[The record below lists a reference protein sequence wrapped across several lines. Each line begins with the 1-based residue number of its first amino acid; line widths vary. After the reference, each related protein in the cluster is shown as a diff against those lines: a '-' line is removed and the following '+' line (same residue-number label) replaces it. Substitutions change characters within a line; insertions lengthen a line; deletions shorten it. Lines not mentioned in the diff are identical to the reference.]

1 MTNND
6 YISPLQPGKGN
17 KGSLP
22 EDKLL
27 AYLEGKLPPQEQ
39 HEVELWLAEEG
50 MENDAHEGLAALAA
64 TERSQSIGRIN
75 SKLHK
80 KLAKPKRRTLRTDT
94 NIVAVIIIILL
105 LAVAAY
111 CVIRSV

>member
-6 YISPLQPGKGN
+6 YISPLQLGKGN

-50 MENDAHEGLAALAA
+50 MENDAQEGLAALAA
-64 TERSQSIGRIN
+64 TERTQSIGRIN
-75 SKLHK
+75 TKLHK

-94 NIVAVIIIILL
+94 NIIAVIIIILL
-105 LAVAAY
+105 MVVAAY
-111 CVIRSV
+111 CVIKYI

>member
-6 YISPLQPGKGN
+6 YISPRQPNNGN

-39 HEVELWLAEEG
+39 HEVEIWLAEEG
-50 MENDAHEGLAALAA
+50 MENDAQEGLAAIAA
-64 TERSQSIGRIN
+64 TERTQSIGRIN
-75 SKLHK
+75 TKLHK

-94 NIVAVIIIILL
+94 NIIAVIIIILL
-105 LAVAAY
+105 MVVAAY
-111 CVIRSV
+111 CVIKCI

>member
-17 KGSLP
+17 KGTLP

-27 AYLEGKLPPQEQ
+27 AYLDGKLPPQEQ
-39 HEVELWLAEEG
+39 YEVEQWLAEEG
-50 MENDAHEGLAALAA
+50 MENDAQEGLATLASA
-64 TERSQSIGRIN
+64 ERSNSIGNIN
-75 SKLHK
+75 NKLHK

-94 NIVAVIIIILL
+94 NIVAVIVIILL
-105 LAVAAY
+105 LVVAAY
-111 CVIRSV
+111 CVIRCI